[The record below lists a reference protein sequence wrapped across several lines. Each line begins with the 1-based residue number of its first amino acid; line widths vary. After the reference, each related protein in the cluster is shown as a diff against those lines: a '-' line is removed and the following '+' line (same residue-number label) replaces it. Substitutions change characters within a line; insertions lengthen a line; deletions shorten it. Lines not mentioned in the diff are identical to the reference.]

1 MLILMLNCNFDI
13 RFLEKLIL
21 IKVKKYFY
29 KSELIPSTKSE
40 CKNVRLISIMSSL
53 SKPPAIF
60 IEYFVTPGSVISR
73 KLRDG
78 KKSHSS
84 YLGLSEQTHTYS
96 HRQTLFI
103 HNVYTHYINRRFLK
117 DNP

>member
-1 MLILMLNCNFDI
+1 MINCNLDI
-13 RFLEKLIL
+13 KFLEKFIL
-21 IKVKKYFY
+21 QKLKKNN
-29 KSELIPSTKSE
+29 SINQMIPSTKSE

>member
-1 MLILMLNCNFDI
+1 M
-13 RFLEKLIL
+13 
-21 IKVKKYFY
+21 
-29 KSELIPSTKSE
+29 IPSTKSE
-40 CKNVRLISIMSSL
+40 CKDVSLISITSSP
-53 SKPPAIF
+53 SQPPAIF

-103 HNVYTHYINRRFLK
+103 HSQRLHTSYQQTISKRQF
-117 DNP
+117 